1 MKCHDAQLMIVGF
14 IEQRLTDQQLEAFID
29 HIAGCQ
35 DCYDELE
42 VYYMIT
48 TGLRQLDEDHTG
60 TLDLK
65 KNLRDF
71 IAEQRREL
79 YARKRTVSRNRRLSA
94 AGIICI
100 LGIIIFLGQI
110 FLTSEEGIHSIEDLK
125 MAVENTVQKC
135 WFIQEETSE
144 LIENQIDPVECR
156 KNFESRHPLI
166 PPYFSDLK
174 LTVPERRNILEIEKE
189 R

>member
-1 MKCHDAQLMIVGF
+1 MKCHDAQLLIVGF

-48 TGLRQLDEDHTG
+48 TGLMQLDEDHTG

-65 KNLRDF
+65 KNLRNF
-71 IAEQRREL
+71 IAEQRQAL
-79 YARKRTVSRNRRLSA
+79 YDRKRTASRNRRLSMA
-94 AGIICI
+94 CIICI
-100 LGIIIFLGQI
+100 LCAGIFLGNI

-125 MAVENTVQKC
+125 KAVGNT
-135 WFIQEETSE
+135 IQNGWITREESSDQDEE
-144 LIENQIDPVECR
+144 LMDPAECR
-156 KNFESRHPLI
+156 MTFESQHPLI
-166 PPYFSDLK
+166 PPYFSNLK
-174 LTVPERRNILEIEKE
+174 LTEPERRNVPEKE